1 MSAHHVARRL
11 ERRGVGRTW
20 PVGGRVFLAYPDEVG
35 EGVIVER
42 GMGDYVRKRGP
53 LTIYMGSSSENRRD
67 PFWYEHPGGRTYKE
81 TPQEV
86 VEKVLPH
93 VGFERLDKAKVYP
106 S

>member
-42 GMGDYVRKRGP
+42 GMGDYVRKRVPHDPYVVRVTVGTDRGSEGP
-53 LTIYMGSSSENRRD
+53 MPGSMIFSD
-67 PFWYEHPGGRTYKE
+67 PLAASIESA
-81 TPQEV
+81 
-86 VEKVLPH
+86 
-93 VGFERLDKAKVYP
+93 RLAAKIAEG